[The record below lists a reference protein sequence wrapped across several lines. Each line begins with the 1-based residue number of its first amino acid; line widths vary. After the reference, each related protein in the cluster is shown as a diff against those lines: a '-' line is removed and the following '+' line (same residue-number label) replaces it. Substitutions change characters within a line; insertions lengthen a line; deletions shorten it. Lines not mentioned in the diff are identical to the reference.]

1 MALSTRKVTDALVYA
16 LVASHNLQRKAIVD
30 DLTTYPHY
38 DKTATTNADY
48 IAPVASTLQVTAA
61 NASDLATS
69 RTLTQDIWLVATT
82 HFADAIATSG
92 ANGGAHAAA
101 DSTAIASFGS
111 DIADT
116 AVLATIYGAL
126 NAYKA
131 ALNIHASQSG
141 VHAHDDSALVISTT
155 DASDQGTTNTLANAI
170 KAALNTHISAAMAG
184 PSIKIVPA

>member
-1 MALSTRKVTDALVYA
+1 MALTTRKVTDALVYA

-38 DKTATTNADY
+38 DKTATTNTDY

-61 NASDLATS
+61 TASSLATS
-69 RTLTQDIWLVATT
+69 RTLTQDIWAVATT
-82 HFADAIATSG
+82 HFADAIASSG
-92 ANGGAHAAA
+92 ANGGAHAVA

-111 DIADT
+111 KIADT

-131 ALNIHASQSG
+131 ALNVHASQSG
-141 VHAHDDSALVISTT
+141 VHSHDDASLVIATADAT
-155 DASDQGTTNTLANAI
+155 DQNSTNTLANAI
-170 KAALNTHISAAMAG
+170 ASALNTHISAAMAG
-184 PSIKIVPA
+184 PSIKIVGA